1 LEPVYEASAIPSAP
15 KPSRPKLTLIRKA
28 PVPVPVPAPEPAS
41 PSPAVATAVSTAT
54 PATTEDDLDEAQLT
68 RMWENYLSTLEARP
82 KATARQALRSKT
94 ISGKTLLPKK
104 EALKVLLKSAKVL
117 P

>member
-1 LEPVYEASAIPSAP
+1 LEPVYEASAIPPEP

-28 PVPVPVPAPEPAS
+28 PVPAPKPAS

-94 ISGKTLLPKK
+94 ISGKTVLPKK